1 MNPFHRLQ
9 NLRMVNDQR
18 GHDMAEMRP
27 RFDALRTRHEDGT
40 APQAVS
46 AFQLFQTPA
55 AMAAR
60 LVAALGPIPTG
71 SRILEP
77 SAGLGRIL
85 DQLPRGVDVVACEI
99 APQCAGE
106 LFKHDRERVT
116 IRQGDFL
123 GMANLGEFDFVAMNP
138 PFHMR
143 ADVRHI
149 LHALTLLKSG
159 GTLAALCMAG
169 PQREKAL
176 RPLAATWEEIPA
188 GTFRSEGTNVPT
200 VLLTIKKQ

>member
-9 NLRMVNDQR
+9 NLRIANDQR
-18 GHDMAEMRP
+18 GFDMEEMRP

-55 AMAAR
+55 TLAAR
-60 LVAALGPIPTG
+60 LVAALGPILAG

-106 LFKHDRERVT
+106 LFKQDRDRVT

-123 GMANLGEFDFVAMNP
+123 DMANLGEFDFVAMNP

-143 ADVRHI
+143 ADVKHI

-159 GTLAALCMAG
+159 GTLSALCMAG